1 MAKNLPHLG
10 RHSQKK
16 IENQKFYFAADS
28 KTCWVFANHLESY
41 GVAKWREISGS
52 MRDF

>member
-16 IENQKFYFAADS
+16 QKTKNFISLQTQRLA
-28 KTCWVFANHLESY
+28 ESSQSP
-41 GVAKWREISGS
+41 GELWSCKVAWN
-52 MRDF
+52 

>member
-16 IENQKFYFAADS
+16 QKQKKFF
-28 KTCWVFANHLESY
+28 H
-41 GVAKWREISGS
+41 WRLDDLPSR
-52 MRDF
+52 MRVWTAL